1 MKNFYL
7 KGFFFFLGL
16 IFNLLSLIF
25 NLYFISLQKILHNM
39 EKIIG
44 IGNALVDILVRLE
57 DDVLLERVS
66 LPKGGMTLI
75 DEVRQEELRA
85 CMEGLP
91 MEQATGGSAGN
102 SMLALARL
110 GGNAGFI
117 GKVGRDALGKF
128 YADNCK
134 KVGIEARLLEC
145 NLATGVANTFISPD
159 GERTFGT
166 CLGAAATMQA
176 SDITPQLF
184 EGVSM
189 AHIEGYLVQNH
200 DLMEA
205 ICQMA
210 MEQSVQLSLDLAS
223 YNVVAAGLPFF
234 QHLVQDYIDIVF
246 ANEEEAAAFTGK
258 RDPLEALREIAAY
271 KCLAV
276 VKLGG
281 KGASARLGR
290 EEVVVPARK
299 VPVVDTTAAGDFFAG
314 GFLYALNRGASLK
327 DCLSCGALLSEHIIG
342 VVGTR
347 LSDETWKQ
355 IKVLCSKFNVQ

>member
-1 MKNFYL
+1 
-7 KGFFFFLGL
+7 
-16 IFNLLSLIF
+16 
-25 NLYFISLQKILHNM
+25 M

-57 DDVLLERVS
+57 DETILEQLQ
-66 LPKGGMTLI
+66 LPKGSMTLI
-75 DEVRQEELRA
+75 DEARQQKLRVW
-85 CMEGLP
+85 MEGLK

-102 SMLALARL
+102 AMLALAHL
-110 GGNAGFI
+110 GGKAGFV

-134 KVGIEARLLEC
+134 AAGIDARLLQC
-145 NLATGVANTFISPD
+145 DLPTGVANTFISPD

-176 SDITPQLF
+176 SDITPELF

-205 ICQMA
+205 ICQTA
-210 MEQSVQLSLDLAS
+210 MDMSVLLSLDLAS
-223 YNVVAAGLPFF
+223 YNVVAADLPFF
-234 QHLVQDYIDIVF
+234 RHLVQDYIDIVF
-246 ANEEEAAAFTGK
+246 ANEEEAAAFTGQK
-258 RDPLEALREIAAY
+258 DPLEALREIAAL

-276 VKLGG
+276 VKLGS
-281 KGASARLGR
+281 KGSSARLGE
-290 EEVVVPARK
+290 EEVVIGARH

-314 GFLYALNRGASLK
+314 GFLYALNQGASLK

-347 LSDETWKQ
+347 LPEEEWKE
-355 IKVLCSKFNVQ
+355 IKKQTP

>member
-1 MKNFYL
+1 
-7 KGFFFFLGL
+7 
-16 IFNLLSLIF
+16 
-25 NLYFISLQKILHNM
+25 M

-57 DDVLLERVS
+57 DNTLLEQMH

-75 DEVRQEELRA
+75 DEAQQKILRHK
-85 CMEGLP
+85 MEGLS

-102 SMLALARL
+102 AILALSKL
-110 GGNAGFI
+110 GGNAGFV
-117 GKVGRDALGKF
+117 GKIGRDDFGKF
-128 YADNCK
+128 YKENCK

-145 NLATGVANTFISPD
+145 NLPTGVANTFITPD

-166 CLGAAATMQA
+166 CLGAASTLQA
-176 SDITPQLF
+176 SDISPALF

-205 ICQMA
+205 ICQTALEM
-210 MEQSVQLSLDLAS
+210 SVQLSLDLAS
-223 YNVVAAGLPFF
+223 YNVVAADLPYF

-258 RDPLEALREIAAY
+258 TEPLEAMREIASY

-281 KGASARLGR
+281 KGSCARLGR
-290 EEVVVPARK
+290 EEVIVSANK

-314 GFLYALNRGASLK
+314 GFLYALNCGASLK
-327 DCLSCGALLSEHIIG
+327 DCLNLGTLLAGHIIG

-347 LSDETWKQ
+347 LPEEEWKEIRKS
-355 IKVLCSKFNVQ
+355 IKI

>member
-1 MKNFYL
+1 
-7 KGFFFFLGL
+7 
-16 IFNLLSLIF
+16 
-25 NLYFISLQKILHNM
+25 M

-44 IGNALVDILVRLE
+44 IGNALVDVLVCLK
-57 DDVLLERVS
+57 DDSVLKQMG

-75 DEVRQEELRA
+75 DEAQQRSLRSR
-85 CMEGLP
+85 MEGLP
-91 MEQATGGSAGN
+91 TEQATGGSAGN
-102 SMLALARL
+102 TMLALSKL
-110 GGNAGFI
+110 GGKAGFV
-117 GKVGRDALGKF
+117 GKIGRDALGKF

-134 KVGIEARLLEC
+134 AVGIDARLLEC
-145 NLATGVANTFISPD
+145 NLLTGVANTFISPD

-166 CLGAAATMQA
+166 YLGAAATLQA
-176 SDITPQLF
+176 SDIKPALF

-189 AHIEGYLVQNH
+189 AHVEGYLVQNH
-200 DLMEA
+200 ELLEA
-205 ICQMA
+205 ICQTA
-210 MEQSVQLSLDLAS
+210 MEMSVQLSLDLAS
-223 YNVVAAGLPFF
+223 YNVVAADRPFF
-234 QHLVQDYIDIVF
+234 QHLVQDYFDIVF

-258 RDPLEALREIAAY
+258 KEPLEALREIAAY

-281 KGASARLGR
+281 KGSIARLGE
-290 EEVVVPARK
+290 EEVMVGAHK

-347 LSDETWKQ
+347 LPEEEWKE
-355 IKVLCSKFNVQ
+355 IRKHTP

>member
-1 MKNFYL
+1 
-7 KGFFFFLGL
+7 
-16 IFNLLSLIF
+16 
-25 NLYFISLQKILHNM
+25 M

-44 IGNALVDILVRLE
+44 IGNALVDILVRLK
-57 DDVLLERVS
+57 DDAFLEQMG
-66 LPKGGMTLI
+66 LPKGSMMLI
-75 DEVRQEELRA
+75 DEARQKELRT
-85 CMEGLP
+85 CMETLP

-102 SMLALARL
+102 AMLALAKL
-110 GGNAGFI
+110 GGKAGFVGKI
-117 GKVGRDALGKF
+117 GKDVLGKF
-128 YADNCK
+128 YAENCEM
-134 KVGIEARLLEC
+134 VGIDARLLEC
-145 NLATGVANTFISPD
+145 NLPTGVANTFISPD

-166 CLGAAATMQA
+166 CLGAASTLQA
-176 SDITPQLF
+176 SDITPALF
-184 EGVSM
+184 EGVAM

-200 DLMEA
+200 ELMEA
-205 ICQMA
+205 ICQTA
-210 MEQSVQLSLDLAS
+210 MEMSVQLSLDLAS
-223 YNVVAAGLPFF
+223 YNVVAADLPFF

-258 RDPLEALREIAAY
+258 KEPLEALREIAAL

-276 VKLGG
+276 VKLGS

-290 EEVVVPARK
+290 EEVIVPANR

-347 LSDETWKQ
+347 LPEEEWKEIRKK
-355 IKVLCSKFNVQ
+355 IKI

>member
-1 MKNFYL
+1 
-7 KGFFFFLGL
+7 
-16 IFNLLSLIF
+16 
-25 NLYFISLQKILHNM
+25 M

-44 IGNALVDILVRLE
+44 IGNALVDVLVRLK
-57 DDVLLERVS
+57 DDSVLKQMG

-75 DEVRQEELRA
+75 DEAQQRSLRSR
-85 CMEGLP
+85 MEGLP
-91 MEQATGGSAGN
+91 TEQATGGSAGN
-102 SMLALARL
+102 TMLALSKL
-110 GGNAGFI
+110 GGKTGFV
-117 GKVGRDALGKF
+117 GKIGRDALGKF

-134 KVGIEARLLEC
+134 AVGIDARLLEC
-145 NLATGVANTFISPD
+145 NLLTGVANTFISPD

-166 CLGAAATMQA
+166 CLGAAATLQA
-176 SDITPQLF
+176 SDIKPALF

-189 AHIEGYLVQNH
+189 AHVEGYLVQNH
-200 DLMEA
+200 ELLEA
-205 ICQMA
+205 ICQTA
-210 MEQSVQLSLDLAS
+210 MEMSVQLSLDLAS
-223 YNVVAAGLPFF
+223 YNVVAADRPFF
-234 QHLVQDYIDIVF
+234 QHLVQDYFDIVF

-258 RDPLEALREIAAY
+258 KEPLEALREIAAY

-281 KGASARLGR
+281 KGSIARLGE
-290 EEVVVPARK
+290 EEVMVGAHT

-347 LSDETWKQ
+347 LPEEEWKE
-355 IKVLCSKFNVQ
+355 IRKHTP

>member
-1 MKNFYL
+1 
-7 KGFFFFLGL
+7 
-16 IFNLLSLIF
+16 
-25 NLYFISLQKILHNM
+25 M

-44 IGNALVDILVRLE
+44 IGNALVDVLVRLK
-57 DDVLLERVS
+57 DDSVLEQIR

-75 DEVRQEELRA
+75 DEARQKELRVQ
-85 CMEGLP
+85 MEGLP

-102 SMLALARL
+102 TMLALARL
-110 GGNAGFI
+110 GGNAGFV
-117 GKVGRDALGKF
+117 GKVGRDDLGKF
-128 YADNCK
+128 YAENCK
-134 KVGIEARLLEC
+134 KVGIDARLLQC
-145 NLATGVANTFISPD
+145 GLPTGVANTFISPD

-166 CLGAAATMQA
+166 CLGAAATLQT
-176 SDITPQLF
+176 SDITPALF

-200 DLMEA
+200 ELMEA
-205 ICQMA
+205 ICQTATEM
-210 MEQSVQLSLDLAS
+210 SVQLSLDLAS
-223 YNVVAAGLPFF
+223 YNVVASDLPFF

-258 RDPLEALREIAAY
+258 QDPIEALREIASL

-290 EEVVVPARK
+290 EEVIIGAHK

-347 LSDETWKQ
+347 LSDEAWKE
-355 IKVLCSKFNVQ
+355 IRKETKI

>member
-1 MKNFYL
+1 
-7 KGFFFFLGL
+7 
-16 IFNLLSLIF
+16 
-25 NLYFISLQKILHNM
+25 M

-44 IGNALVDILVRLE
+44 IGNALVDVLVRLK
-57 DDVLLERVS
+57 DDSVLKQMG

-75 DEVRQEELRA
+75 DEAQQRSLRSG
-85 CMEGLP
+85 MEGLP
-91 MEQATGGSAGN
+91 TEQATGGSAGN
-102 SMLALARL
+102 TMLALSKL
-110 GGNAGFI
+110 GGKTGFV
-117 GKVGRDALGKF
+117 GKIGRDALGKF

-134 KVGIEARLLEC
+134 AVGIDARLLEC
-145 NLATGVANTFISPD
+145 NLLTGVANTFISPD

-166 CLGAAATMQA
+166 CLGAAATLQA
-176 SDITPQLF
+176 SDIKPALF

-189 AHIEGYLVQNH
+189 AHVEGYLVQNH
-200 DLMEA
+200 ELLEA
-205 ICQMA
+205 ICQTA
-210 MEQSVQLSLDLAS
+210 MEMSVQLSLDLAS
-223 YNVVAAGLPFF
+223 YNVVAADRPFF
-234 QHLVQDYIDIVF
+234 QHLVQDYFDIVF

-258 RDPLEALREIAAY
+258 KEPLETLREIAAY

-281 KGASARLGR
+281 KGSIARLGE
-290 EEVVVPARK
+290 EEVMVGAHK

-347 LSDETWKQ
+347 LPEEEWKE
-355 IKVLCSKFNVQ
+355 IRKHTP

>member
-1 MKNFYL
+1 M
-7 KGFFFFLGL
+7 
-16 IFNLLSLIF
+16 
-25 NLYFISLQKILHNM
+25 QKILHNM

-44 IGNALVDILVRLE
+44 IGNALVDVLVRLK
-57 DDVLLERVS
+57 DDVLLGQVG

-75 DEVRQEELRA
+75 DEVRQKELRA
-85 CMEGLP
+85 GMEGLP

-102 SMLALARL
+102 TMLALARL
-110 GGNAGFI
+110 GGKAGFV
-117 GKVGRDALGKF
+117 GKVGRDAFGKF

-134 KVGIEARLLEC
+134 AVGIDARLLQC
-145 NLATGVANTFISPD
+145 DLPTGVANTFISPD

-166 CLGAAATMQA
+166 CLGAAATLQA
-176 SDITPQLF
+176 KDITPELF
-184 EGVSM
+184 EDVST

-200 DLMEA
+200 ELMEA
-205 ICQMA
+205 ICQTA

-223 YNVVAAGLPFF
+223 YNVVAADLPFF
-234 QHLVQDYIDIVF
+234 RHLVQDYIDIVF

-258 RDPLEALREIAAY
+258 EDPLEALREIAAF

-281 KGASARLGR
+281 KGSCARLGD
-290 EEVVVPARK
+290 EEVMVKANK

-314 GFLYALNRGASLK
+314 GFLYALEKGASLQ
-327 DCLSCGALLSEHIIG
+327 DCLECGTLLAGNVIG

-347 LSDETWKQ
+347 LPEEAWKS
-355 IKVLCSKFNVQ
+355 LTLTLSKRKGL

>member
-1 MKNFYL
+1 
-7 KGFFFFLGL
+7 
-16 IFNLLSLIF
+16 
-25 NLYFISLQKILHNM
+25 M

-44 IGNALVDILVRLE
+44 FGNALVDVLVRLQ
-57 DDVLLERVS
+57 DDTILEQMQ
-66 LPKGGMTLI
+66 LPKGSMTLT
-75 DEVRQEELRA
+75 DEVQGRKLRA

-91 MEQATGGSAGN
+91 IEQATGGSAGN
-102 SMLALARL
+102 AMLALARL
-110 GGNAGFI
+110 GGKAGFV

-128 YADNCK
+128 YEDNSK
-134 KVGIEARLLEC
+134 EVGIDARLLQSD
-145 NLATGVANTFISPD
+145 LPTGVAHIFISPD

-166 CLGAAATMQA
+166 FLGAAATLQA
-176 SDITPQLF
+176 SDIVPELF

-205 ICQMA
+205 ICQTA

-223 YNVVAAGLPFF
+223 YNVVASDLPYFR
-234 QHLVQDYIDIVF
+234 HLVQDYIDIVF

-258 RDPLEALREIAAY
+258 KDPSEALRDIAAY

-281 KGASARLGR
+281 KGSCARLGR
-290 EEVVVPARK
+290 EEVMVEARR

-314 GFLYALNRGASLK
+314 GFLYALNKGESLK
-327 DCLSCGALLSEHIIG
+327 ECLNCGTLLAGHIIG

-347 LSDETWKQ
+347 LPEEEWREIKKQ
-355 IKVLCSKFNVQ
+355 TP